1 MTEQTIE
8 QIERQQQTLKQL
20 HIINNITTYDEL
32 IEYMR
37 DRSRRNGR
45 PEKEADEILSNL
57 DKFKPMSPESARIH
71 EAIVDKLYKLTHLGF
86 KKSFKVT
93 KLYWHIH
100 IPLRIRIHVR

>member
-45 PEKEADEILSNL
+45 P
-57 DKFKPMSPESARIH
+57 
-71 EAIVDKLYKLTHLGF
+71 
-86 KKSFKVT
+86 
-93 KLYWHIH
+93 
-100 IPLRIRIHVR
+100 